1 MPPASFFLFSEYV
14 LTYVHTYDIIIIR
27 KEVRSMGKKKN
38 HRKRRFLDIF
48 ENILAGTVSGVL
60 TWIIIELLK
69 K

>member
-1 MPPASFFLFSEYV
+1 
-14 LTYVHTYDIIIIR
+14 
-27 KEVRSMGKKKN
+27 MGKKKN